1 LIEAAADHA
10 GMLAI
15 LAASLLGGMV
25 LGLRFRVLILVPVII
40 AGIVVIAIAGI
51 GLRAAVWPIVTA
63 MVANAVG
70 LQVGYLIGIC
80 TANVLGRKRNGA
92 PLSSPI
98 LSFDRAASRTPPPSS
113 NKS

>member
-1 LIEAAADHA
+1 
-10 GMLAI
+10 MLAI
-15 LAASLLGGMV
+15 FAASLLGGLV
-25 LGLRFRVLILVPVII
+25 LGLRFRVLILVPVIV

-51 GLRAAVWPIVTA
+51 GLRATVWPIVA
-63 MVANAVG
+63 AIIAHAVG

-80 TANVLGRKRNGA
+80 IANVLGRKRNGA
-92 PLSSPI
+92 GQLASPI